1 MVVII
6 QPPDKLQHISSNIVT
21 VLPSSHGVVRGVL
34 LVRRVGGG
42 QVGGHA
48 GQRLQGGV
56 GGGHRASPIRFLVAE
71 YTVGQAVHLTI
82 QLNVFSD
89 LQANVRVAKHWLS
102 FVFQRVE
109 FQF

>member
-1 MVVII
+1 MV
-6 QPPDKLQHISSNIVT
+6 
-21 VLPSSHGVVRGVL
+21 GGVL
-34 LVRRVGGG
+34 LVRGVGGG

-48 GQRLQGGV
+48 GQRLEGGV
-56 GGGHRASPIRFLVAE
+56 GRRHGSSPVRFLVSK

>member
-1 MVVII
+1 M
-6 QPPDKLQHISSNIVT
+6 
-21 VLPSSHGVVRGVL
+21 VRGVL

>member
-1 MVVII
+1 M
-6 QPPDKLQHISSNIVT
+6 
-21 VLPSSHGVVRGVL
+21 VRGVL
-34 LVRRVGGG
+34 LVRGVGGG

-82 QLNVFSD
+82 S
-89 LQANVRVAKHWLS
+89 
-102 FVFQRVE
+102 
-109 FQF
+109 